1 MKRKMLRLTINN
13 MVKGLVKALP
23 LCLFAILLFFAS
35 CGKDETPTVDV
46 YENWQ
51 QRNDAFMA
59 SLEDSLKNGTG
70 AWMKLTSYS
79 KTPGSEKSGDCIYVK
94 ILEEKKPGETESPM
108 FNDSVRISYEGRLM
122 PTKQPLNG
130 TKFEDGKVFDTT
142 VYGAYDAR
150 TNATVRF
157 KVSGLVNGFSTA
169 MLHMHRGETWLVY
182 IPYSLGYGSSVS
194 NSLIPAYS
202 TLIFKVTLH
211 EFAREGKAL
220 PKV

>member
-1 MKRKMLRLTINN
+1 MLRLTINN
-13 MVKGLVKALP
+13 MVKGLAKALP

-46 YENWQ
+46 YEN
-51 QRNDAFMA
+51 
-59 SLEDSLKNGTG
+59 
-70 AWMKLTSYS
+70 S

-157 KVSGLVNGFSTA
+157 KVSGLVNGFATA